1 MVLRA
6 LPLGISSFRNL
17 RKDERIYVDKT
28 DLIFSMVQ
36 NQSRV
41 FLARP
46 RRFGKSLLVSTL
58 EALFSRGLEDFQG
71 LKIEKLWKDNKQ
83 YKVVRLDFSEISSIK
98 FERFELNFSVHLIN
112 AFGQFGFECDEYRL
126 PVLLGKLSIW
136 LRQQE
141 LGSFVLLVDEY
152 DSPLT
157 TSLNDSELF
166 TLIREDLSQFF
177 SIIKSQDSAFRF
189 IFITGITK
197 FNKTSIF
204 SAFNNLTDISL
215 IPEYGDIVGYR
226 HDEVKKYFSGYIE
239 KAAKELEVDSEDLF
253 GSLVRHYDGFCFEE
267 TAKIKVFAPWSLL
280 SFFTYP
286 GRGFRDY
293 WFESA
298 GQPRVLIEYLKSHNL
313 RDPLN
318 FTAAKSIS
326 MAQLAGA
333 SDVESLTDVGLL
345 TQTGYLTIKSVSG
358 ETIFVDYPND
368 AVRQAMAALYLQ
380 VLLGKTIEQAGVRNL
395 AFMLA
400 KENPET
406 LVHTFNRLLESIDYK
421 DYAIKDEASLRAV
434 LQVAIVGAGLSP
446 KIECH
451 NAHGRSDLEVTA
463 GERHIVLE
471 LKYCDCGYNS
481 ITTPK
486 RLLKEAVE
494 QMEKRRYGM
503 QTGEKELLRIAL
515 VFSESER
522 RITEWSVVPPLKKLK
537 DDDPHGTVLIEEP
550 VTFTIDNRSK

>member
-46 RRFGKSLLVSTL
+46 RRFGKSLLVSTF

-98 FERFELNFSVHLIN
+98 LERFELNFSVHLIN

-177 SIIKSQDSAFRF
+177 SIVKSQDSAFRF

-253 GSLVRHYDGFCFEE
+253 DSLVRHYDGFCFEE

-395 AFMLA
+395 ASILA

-421 DYAIKDEASLRAV
+421 DYVIKDEASLRAV
-434 LQVAIVGAGLSP
+434 LQVAMVGSGLSP
-446 KIECH
+446 EIESH

-463 GERHIVLE
+463 GGRHIVLE
-471 LKYCDCGYNS
+471 LKYCSYNS
-481 ITTPK
+481 PK
-486 RLLKEAVE
+486 RLLKEAAE

-503 QTGEKELLRIAL
+503 QTSEKELLRIAL

-522 RITEWSVVPPLKKLK
+522 RITEWSVVPPLKKLE

-550 VTFTIDNRSK
+550 VTFTIDNCSK